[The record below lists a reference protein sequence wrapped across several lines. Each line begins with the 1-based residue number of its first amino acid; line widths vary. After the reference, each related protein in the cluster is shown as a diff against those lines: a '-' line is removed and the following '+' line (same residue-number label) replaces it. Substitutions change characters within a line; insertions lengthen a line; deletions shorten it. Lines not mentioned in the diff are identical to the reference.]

1 MNVDSKFLE
10 EIGKRIARDTAG
22 IAAIFIA
29 DLVFLFFLAYISPLV
44 DPCYLRLT
52 FLVSQAMATGL
63 LIKLSNLNLIKLL
76 NRHSLE
82 IYRTEL
88 NRPRRPTEKP
98 TAESPKEKFYPENS
112 SQ

>member
-1 MNVDSKFLE
+1 MGIDIKFLE

-52 FLVSQAMATGL
+52 FAVSQIMATFL
-63 LIKLSNLNLIKLL
+63 LMKLSNINLIKLL

-82 IYRTEL
+82 IYRTEY
-88 NRPRRPTEKP
+88 NIRGRQKEKP
-98 TAESPKEKFYPENS
+98 PKEPSKEETDLENS
-112 SQ
+112 HQ